1 MNNKMMLT
9 GAAALAVA
17 AAVTACSSPHAAQS
31 QPQGTAAAA
40 TAAVPSLDT
49 CTIYAQQHD
58 AQVEVSPG
66 DTSECNEL
74 VKDLSSS
81 GTFWSYTP
89 SGVLLLSLTQAC
101 DVTSPNGTYEAVVLD
116 DSGGFISQDVC
127 SAFVSGNWTVSQQPG
142 PLAQQIADAQAQAQ
156 QAQASASASQASAQ
170 AAQSAESSA
179 ADDVATLKQ
188 DTSLSGDVSQVGG
201 DIGQT
206 DDDLA
211 QTRNDAANGNGD
223 QCINA
228 STTVYNDAA
237 TTVYND
243 LLTTVSNDAGTTAT
257 DIASL
262 RKDIATVQGDQSALA
277 SAGLP
282 GTPDAGNAISA
293 ARSAISS
300 AIGTVNGYIDHANR
314 DLRTA
319 YVVANAVGTG
329 ACAGD
334 GPGQAPSGV
343 DHIK

>member
-1 MNNKMMLT
+1 MNKMMLT

-17 AAVTACSSPHAAQS
+17 AAVTA
-31 QPQGTAAAA
+31 
-40 TAAVPSLDT
+40 PSLDT
-49 CTIYAQQHD
+49 CTICAQQHD

-74 VKDLSSS
+74 IKDLSSS

-89 SGVLLLSLTQAC
+89 SGGSLLYLTQAC
-101 DVTSPNGTYEAVVLD
+101 DVTSPDGTYEAVVLD
-116 DSGGFISQDVC
+116 DSGGFIGQDMC

-156 QAQASASASQASAQ
+156 AHQTQASASASQASAQ

-179 ADDVATLKQ
+179 ADDVA
-188 DTSLSGDVSQVGG
+188 
-201 DIGQT
+201 
-206 DDDLA
+206 
-211 QTRNDAANGNGD
+211 NGNSD

-243 LLTTVSNDAGTTAT
+243 VLTTVFNDAGTTAT

-282 GTPDAGNAISA
+282 GTSGAGTAISA
-293 ARSAISS
+293 ARSAIFS

-314 DLRTA
+314 DLRAA
-319 YVVANAVGTG
+319 YAVANAVGTG

-334 GPGQAPSGV
+334 GPGQAPSGI